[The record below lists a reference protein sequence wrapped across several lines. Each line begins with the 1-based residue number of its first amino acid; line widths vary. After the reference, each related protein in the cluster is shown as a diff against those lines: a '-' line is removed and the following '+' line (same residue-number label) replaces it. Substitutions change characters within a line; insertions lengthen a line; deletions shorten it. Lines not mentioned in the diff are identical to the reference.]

1 MMDELDHHYLLS
13 LGFNNA
19 RIVDPEKTLRL
30 LRSTAEKA
38 QVQLLQAKLIAG
50 PEHLS
55 FAARN
60 ALHSFRSRSTRS
72 KSLAVEFLLYVS
84 CQRQIAKTIMLL
96 GVELTDRHVELL

>member
-1 MMDELDHHYLLS
+1 MMDEIDHHYLLS

-38 QVQLLQAKLIAG
+38 QVQLLKAKLIAG
-50 PEHLS
+50 PEHLR

-60 ALHSFRSRSTRS
+60 ALHSFRS
-72 KSLAVEFLLYVS
+72 KSLDPRALPWNSYSTSLARDKFRRRSGCWASNQLIDKSY
-84 CQRQIAKTIMLL
+84 
-96 GVELTDRHVELL
+96 